1 MDSWNTI
8 REQLVLGLG
17 LAFILTSLAI
27 LVLNKRQRDTV
38 LRRIHFQRRRTSG
51 AKTPPR
57 SFSPEKGNLDQ
68 ASERNSALTHP
79 YPDYINSFPPSR
91 RFVLPILVDYASA
104 ANKEIFIRPEPS
116 VDFLRDDSLPTTRSY
131 DLENSSPKYTPTG
144 FSTAEVKAL
153 GDFPPYDILSGV
165 PLPEAY
171 EGFDSTRAIPRPYR
185 PMRWAYH
192 QTMCEWCSP
201 LLNVFVRTLRLTWPD
216 IALTKMEPDWWLE
229 VENTYL
235 SRIAERRGLYDQ
247 HGPLVLDYLP
257 GSELA
262 CKELMEMCLQFYC
275 ARYPKL
281 FSLSSDKKIF
291 YNKLTEEDTDLRGTH
306 PLHVL
311 LRNVPEDFAIVLRN
325 ETDGL
330 YYFRAGVIC
339 SSLGWNVSTKIGMAL
354 KDIHKPI
361 PDYKEKM
368 AFSMDRYF
376 TKMPTDAPIQRG
388 SWGLEVGTPLFMP
401 PGHPH
406 EKLREI
412 QKEGLTVEDCYLRVD
427 WQTLRRLPLSAG
439 VAFNFKALF
448 TPVSE
453 FRDEPY
459 IPALLL
465 KILKE
470 GKKSLMEYKNTWHVE
485 HVCIPALE
493 AYDEE
498 QRAKGLVRPENDGE
512 EVWAVSTLA
521 ESPYFPGWEEKW
533 HRQQGF

>member
-1 MDSWNTI
+1 
-8 REQLVLGLG
+8 
-17 LAFILTSLAI
+17 
-27 LVLNKRQRDTV
+27 
-38 LRRIHFQRRRTSG
+38 
-51 AKTPPR
+51 
-57 SFSPEKGNLDQ
+57 
-68 ASERNSALTHP
+68 
-79 YPDYINSFPPSR
+79 
-91 RFVLPILVDYASA
+91 
-104 ANKEIFIRPEPS
+104 
-116 VDFLRDDSLPTTRSY
+116 
-131 DLENSSPKYTPTG
+131 
-144 FSTAEVKAL
+144 
-153 GDFPPYDILSGV
+153 
-165 PLPEAY
+165 
-171 EGFDSTRAIPRPYR
+171 
-185 PMRWAYH
+185 
-192 QTMCEWCSP
+192 
-201 LLNVFVRTLRLTWPD
+201 
-216 IALTKMEPDWWLE
+216 MEPDWWLE
-229 VENTYL
+229 IENTYL
-235 SRIAERRGLYDQ
+235 ARITERRGLYDQ
-247 HGPLVLDYLP
+247 YGAMVLDYLP

-281 FSLSSDKKIF
+281 FSLSDNRRIF
-291 YNKLTEEDTDLRGTH
+291 YNKLSQEETDVTSMH

-311 LRNVPEDFAIVLRN
+311 LRNIPEDFAIVLRN
-325 ETDGL
+325 ERDGL

-339 SSLGWNVSTKIGMAL
+339 SALGWNVSTKIGLTL

-376 TKMPTDAPIQRG
+376 SKMPTNAPIQRG

-406 EKLREI
+406 EKLREV
-412 QKEGLTVEDCYLRVD
+412 QKEGLTVDDCYLRVD

-439 VAFNFKALF
+439 IVFNFKALF
-448 TPVSE
+448 TPVPE
-453 FRDEPY
+453 LRDEPY

-493 AYDEE
+493 VYDAE
-498 QRAKGLVRPENDGE
+498 QRAKGWVKPENEWE
-512 EVWAVSTLA
+512 EAWDVSTLA